1 MDSSPESG
9 PIMTSAPSCSMSR
22 RVSLI
27 AVSARS
33 SEQPTPTIL
42 IGWSPMAPPVMP
54 SRGLFGFFGLA
65 PANCENAATT
75 PARSWLSNDPNAPW
89 QSDRTPTLIG
99 VPEPPLRGATAACG
113 GGKSAAVA
121 AVCFVFDPELLLD
134 DELLLLLSLLLEP
147 QPATTNAANAT
158 STARTRGPRFPPP
171 PASISLPFPP
181 PPSEAAAL
189 VLQPGWDDLPPTTCL
204 PRPAS
209 LTLRVSA
216 RPAPFRA
223 GCRPDATS
231 GPWRSASP
239 TGRSGRSGTPGR
251 SRGRSRR

>member
-113 GGKSAAVA
+113 GGEAAGAAAARGGGIGAAVA
-121 AVCFVFDPELLLD
+121 AASFVSDPELLRV
-134 DELLLLLSLLLEP
+134 DELLLLLPLLSEP
-147 QPATTNAANAT
+147 QPDTTNAANA
-158 STARTRGPRFPPP
+158 
-171 PASISLPFPP
+171 
-181 PPSEAAAL
+181 
-189 VLQPGWDDLPPTTCL
+189 
-204 PRPAS
+204 
-209 LTLRVSA
+209 
-216 RPAPFRA
+216 
-223 GCRPDATS
+223 
-231 GPWRSASP
+231 
-239 TGRSGRSGTPGR
+239 
-251 SRGRSRR
+251 